1 MIPGIGLPA
10 RFPARLTS
18 ADRRANGPIP
28 SPFAHRKSCMKLRHK
43 IIGTAAVLPVMMT
56 APAMAEETTP
66 PVVVEPGPV
75 QPPAPVDPVDPIDP
89 VDPVEPAPLDPPPS
103 EPAPAE
109 PAPVA
114 STPAASVTPVVKR
127 KRVGIRT
134 SRGGVSMRTRGTRYT
149 PMAAVYRLTQWA
161 RSGRSGYRNGCLRLV
176 DDAYGISSGR
186 TSTALRQWF
195 RARSAGYGHK
205 NRYAP
210 IGAQLFWR
218 TSNPAGHIA
227 TYIGRGL
234 VVTNVGSG
242 RVKIVSWRT
251 LDRWGPYL
259 GWAEPYYGRA

>member
-1 MIPGIGLPA
+1 
-10 RFPARLTS
+10 
-18 ADRRANGPIP
+18 
-28 SPFAHRKSCMKLRHK
+28 MKLRNK
-43 IIGTAAVLPVMMT
+43 FIGAAVALPVLIT
-56 APAMAEETTP
+56 TPAMADEPTP
-66 PVVVEPGPV
+66 DPIVVD
-75 QPPAPVDPVDPIDP
+75 PAPVDPAP
-89 VDPVEPAPLDPPPS
+89 VDPAPVDPAPVD
-103 EPAPAE
+103 PAPVDPAPVD

-114 STPAASVTPVVKR
+114 STPAATVNPVVKR
-127 KRVGIRT
+127 KRTGIRT
-134 SRGGVSMRTRGTRYT
+134 SRGGVSMRTQGTRYT
-149 PMAAVYRLTQWA
+149 PMAAVYRLTRWA
-161 RSGRSGYRNGCLRLV
+161 RSGRSGYHNGCLRLV

-218 TSNPAGHIA
+218 TSNPAGHVA